1 MTTSHG
7 QLSELVF
14 RMLEDGAG
22 KEQIETNLFAQG
34 YEESFVKEFVTEA
47 IKHRNLKRRS
57 HALLLI
63 LCGAVICFASFIL
76 TITSSFS
83 HDSFP
88 WILYGLTTIGIV
100 VVFAGFMKVF

>member
-63 LCGAVICFASFIL
+63 LCGAVICFASLYLPSLLRFR
-76 TITSSFS
+76 TTR
-83 HDSFP
+83 FP
-88 WILYGLTTIGIV
+88 GYSMG
-100 VVFAGFMKVF
+100 